1 MIDKVK
7 MSLERY
13 DRMKRKIADAEKDK
27 DILNKRIKHLESEC
41 KGYKTII
48 QKIGIPGE
56 IIDCFSPDDIET
68 MLHHDPMGMHYLMV
82 IKIKNI
88 PPEYLHDF

>member
-27 DILNKRIKHLESEC
+27 DILNKRIQHLETEC
-41 KGYKTII
+41 KGYETILH
-48 QKIGIPGE
+48 KIGIPGE
-56 IIDCFSPDDIET
+56 VIEGLKPDDISVYK
-68 MLHHDPMGMHYLMV
+68 HYDPMDMSDSVY
-82 IKIKNI
+82 IEIKNI
-88 PPEYLHDF
+88 LPEKLRR